1 MFSSKYAGKHLKE
14 LQKKVQSF
22 DFGTI
27 LNESKKRLGSK
38 IGIQN
43 VPALN
48 VPSQLQG
55 SAQLASKSVVEFGQ
69 AIERVLVKY
78 GRKITGKIYELKT
91 KDLIVIITFHHSR
104 RAVRSKSNS
113 TSHN

>member
-1 MFSSKYAGKHLKE
+1 MKE

-43 VPALN
+43 VPSLN

-55 SAQLASKSVVEFGQ
+55 SAQLASKSVVDFGQ

-78 GRKITGKIYELKT
+78 GRKITGMSFLYFKKKLGLNRFYNILG
-91 KDLIVIITFHHSR
+91 F
-104 RAVRSKSNS
+104 
-113 TSHN
+113 